1 VVANVLLSPWVRR
14 RAIFVLAFVSGVVA
28 VYAVIQF
35 GAPSTSATNT
45 YAIHAGVEV
54 AAFEVGSTGRARV
67 SSTFSFISG
76 FTDFV
81 VLIPALLLSVG
92 LGESDRRIRLIA
104 TTTAL
109 LSASSLPMSGS
120 RAPFVVGLLLL
131 AMIAREAGFLFTRIG
146 RRVMLVGILAIF
158 SVIYIFPDSLRGVR
172 DRFDGEDTDSR
183 FMAIYTILPPVAL
196 AVLDYPPLGLGTGMQ
211 QNFRGLF
218 GVDLGEYESEGE
230 IGRYLIELGVPGYL
244 FYWGARVGLMV
255 ALLRAAKL
263 FKRANRR
270 AAAGAATAYAI
281 VVFYGSLTFDHV
293 WQGLFFTG
301 TGFILREL
309 VSIWPILYP
318 NRVIA
323 SVPAAPA
330 TIAATAKASP

>member
-1 VVANVLLSPWVRR
+1 
-14 RAIFVLAFVSGVVA
+14 FVSGVVA

-35 GAPSTSATNT
+35 GAPSTSVTNT

-54 AAFEVGSTGRARV
+54 LAFEVGSTGRARV
-67 SSTFSFISG
+67 SSTFSFITG

-109 LSASSLPMSGS
+109 LSASALPMSGS

-131 AMIAREAGFLFTRIG
+131 AMIAREAGFLFTRVG

-158 SVIYIFPDSLRGVR
+158 SVIYIFPDSLQGIR
-172 DRFDGEDTDSR
+172 DRFEGGDTETR
-183 FMAIYTILPPVAL
+183 FRAIYTILPPIAL
-196 AVLDYPPLGLGTGMQ
+196 AVLDYPPMGIGTGMQ

-218 GVDLGEYESEGE
+218 GVEMGNYESEGE

-244 FYWGARVGLMV
+244 FFWAARVGVMV
-255 ALLRAAKL
+255 ALLRAGKL
-263 FKRANRR
+263 FRRANRR

-281 VVFYGSLTFDHV
+281 VVFYGSLTFDHI

-301 TGFILREL
+301 AGFILREL
-309 VSIWPILYP
+309 VTVWPILYP
-318 NRVIA
+318 NRIIA
-323 SVPAAPA
+323 PVAAPGS
-330 TIAATAKASP
+330 TGRATARYAPRAAGVVPHPNG